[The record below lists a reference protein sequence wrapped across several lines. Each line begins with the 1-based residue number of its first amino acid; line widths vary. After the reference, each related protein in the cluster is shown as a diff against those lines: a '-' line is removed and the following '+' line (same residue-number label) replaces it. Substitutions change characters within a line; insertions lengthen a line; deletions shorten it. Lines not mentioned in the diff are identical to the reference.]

1 MFPFVEAGGGEQRGA
16 AAEAGVKKDTCVRE
30 GMSVP
35 KADGHRSGCV
45 TGAVTSRCITGNVTL
60 LQ

>member
-35 KADGHRSGCV
+35 KADGV